1 MAELLVLAF
10 GTILINNF
18 VLARFLGICPFLG
31 VSRQVETAVGMG
43 VAVTFVMTMASA
55 FTYWIQQL
63 LVVYNIEYLQ
73 TIAFILVIAVLV
85 QLVEMVIKK
94 SSPVLYQALGIYLPL
109 ITTNC
114 AVLGVALIN
123 VQEAY
128 SFLEAVI
135 NGFSGGLSFVLAIV
149 LFAGLRERLA
159 FSPVPKS
166 LQGFPVAL
174 ILAGLLSM
182 AFLGFSGFNLQA
194 LFRL

>member
-1 MAELLVLAF
+1 
-10 GTILINNF
+10 
-18 VLARFLGICPFLG
+18 
-31 VSRQVETAVGMG
+31 
-43 VAVTFVMTMASA
+43 
-55 FTYWIQQL
+55 
-63 LVVYNIEYLQ
+63 
-73 TIAFILVIAVLV
+73 
-85 QLVEMVIKK
+85 
-94 SSPVLYQALGIYLPL
+94 
-109 ITTNC
+109 
-114 AVLGVALIN
+114 LGVALIN